1 MSVETVGPVGGTR
14 VLKRHRFGKNWRNAT
29 SHERGLFVVI
39 IINLSL
45 YAYVLLEFP
54 SFISDIVIYSIGST
68 LLTVEGFFL
77 AFTSQISQPDRK
89 VAVGVGVVA
98 VLFSV
103 LTISKAYFES
113 IQLKYLS
120 YAPTTAIFES
130 DIVMFGLFVGVYAV
144 SIVWPETRTRA
155 ISEKDERLLY

>member
-1 MSVETVGPVGGTR
+1 
-14 VLKRHRFGKNWRNAT
+14 
-29 SHERGLFVVI
+29 
-39 IINLSL
+39 
-45 YAYVLLEFP
+45 
-54 SFISDIVIYSIGST
+54 
-68 LLTVEGFFL
+68 
-77 AFTSQISQPDRK
+77 
-89 VAVGVGVVA
+89 VGVVA